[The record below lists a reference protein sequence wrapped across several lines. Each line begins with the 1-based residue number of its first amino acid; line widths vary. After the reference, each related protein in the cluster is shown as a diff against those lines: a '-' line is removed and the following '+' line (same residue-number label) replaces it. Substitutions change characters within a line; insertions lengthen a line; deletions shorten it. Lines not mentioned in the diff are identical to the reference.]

1 MNGTPV
7 INLNELRIDDD
18 SRDGRPQEHY
28 QAGAEDDSIVV
39 VFKHL
44 ESSLIYHIRCADV
57 IVGCVA
63 WLTNE
68 KILRALSTK
77 RGVALIV
84 QKEDFQKTSLFDG
97 RAVAKLNNFKEAAPY
112 IKTYILVAK
121 FEQARKRV
129 FFD

>member
-84 QKEDFQKTSLFDG
+84 QKEDFLRPDLN
-97 RAVAKLNNFKEAAPY
+97 AKIEL
-112 IKTYILVAK
+112 
-121 FEQARKRV
+121 QR
-129 FFD
+129 